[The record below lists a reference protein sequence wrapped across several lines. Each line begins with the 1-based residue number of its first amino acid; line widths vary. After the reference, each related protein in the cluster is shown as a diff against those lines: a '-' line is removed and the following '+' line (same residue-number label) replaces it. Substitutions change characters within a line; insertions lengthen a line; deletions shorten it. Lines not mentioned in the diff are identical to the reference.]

1 MRRARSQP
9 PCARA
14 INPPRRA
21 PHPTPGNYQFAYDV
35 DVTRDLEPPDD
46 NLLIRVRPAPC
57 TFGGTAQRSSE
68 MHPSGYRPS
77 TRSAAHAP

>member
-1 MRRARSQP
+1 M
-9 PCARA
+9 
-14 INPPRRA
+14 
-21 PHPTPGNYQFAYDV
+21 YDV